1 MIREEILAI
10 ADKYGDDRRTSIGY
24 DEYDISMEDLIPV
37 TNTVIT
43 MTKLGYI
50 KRMSVDNF
58 RSQHRGG
65 KGIKGMETLEDD
77 YIEELL
83 MTTSHHYLMFFTN
96 MGKVYRMKA
105 YEIPEA
111 GRTARGTA
119 IINLLQLQPDEKI
132 TAVIPIREY
141 KEGNYLFMA
150 TKNGIVKKTPITDYA
165 NVRKTGLAAIN
176 LRDDDQLI
184 EVKKTD
190 NNKDIILVTKFGQ
203 CIRFHETDVRSTGR
217 TSMGVIGMNL
227 TDGDEVVGMQ
237 MNTQGDAL
245 LIVSEKGLGKAT
257 LMTEFTPQNRGGKG
271 VKCYKI
277 TEKTGNIIGIKA
289 VNQDSEI
296 MLITTEGIIIR
307 MKVEDI
313 SLLGR
318 VTSGVKLINMDDD
331 ITVASIAKVR
341 EDKSLTTQEETEDTE
356 EAESENEK

>member
-1 MIREEILAI
+1 
-10 ADKYGDDRRTSIGY
+10 
-24 DEYDISMEDLIPV
+24 
-37 TNTVIT
+37 

-50 KRMSVDNF
+50 KRMPKDTFKVQN
-58 RSQHRGG
+58 RGG
-65 KGIKGMETLEDD
+65 KGIKGMNTIDNDIIDEIFLTNTHNF
-77 YIEELL
+77 I
-83 MTTSHHYLMFFTN
+83 MFFTN

-318 VTSGVKLINMDDD
+318 VTSGVKLINMNDD